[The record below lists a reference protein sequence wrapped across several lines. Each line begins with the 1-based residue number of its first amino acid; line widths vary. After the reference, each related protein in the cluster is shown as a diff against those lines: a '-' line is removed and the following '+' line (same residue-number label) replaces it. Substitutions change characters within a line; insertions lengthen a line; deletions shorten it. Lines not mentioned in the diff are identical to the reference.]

1 MKLLLFYSIL
11 LISAF
16 ASAQNKL
23 TGQFVLQG
31 TMLNEKTG
39 QLFLSYQNHEG
50 KYITDSA
57 VVSNGSFSFKGKIDG
72 PVMAVLATSTG
83 GLSVDDPNL
92 TELYLEPAA
101 MKIVVSKNAFRDAKV
116 TGSKTQS
123 QNEELQRQINKIRNR
138 WKTVMDT
145 LYAVNK
151 RSNVEFQE
159 LKNWVL
165 KPYEQ
170 ELSEISMSFLNKY
183 PGSYATLTPLVS
195 MSHEMSADTL
205 RKYFSRFSERSRRS
219 PMGRTIQEE
228 LERKTLGVPGVTAPN
243 FSTTD
248 IDGKNLSLSD
258 YKGKYVLLDFWASW
272 CVPCRKGNPHLLN
285 VYAKYKDKGFEIIGI
300 ASDDGK
306 EEAWKK
312 AVAQDKIGVWK
323 HILSGFDMEKLM
335 RNEKNDKHIGKKY
348 GVATLPTKILID
360 PNGMIIGRY
369 GESEEDN
376 KAMDKELEKVFNL

>member
-1 MKLLLFYSIL
+1 MRYFICNVLLLVTTIVD
-11 LISAF
+11 
-16 ASAQNKL
+16 AQQKPKS
-23 TGQFVLQG
+23 FVLQG
-31 TMLNEKTG
+31 TMPNQKQG
-39 QLFLSYQNHEG
+39 WIFLSYSNAEG
-50 KYITDSA
+50 KSINDSA
-57 VVSNGSFSFKGKIDG
+57 ALKEGNFIFRGTIDG
-72 PVMAVLATSTG
+72 PTRAMLGSNSQG
-83 GLSVDDPNL
+83 YYYGDPNF
-92 TELYLEPAA
+92 TEIYIEPAA
-101 MKIVVSKNAFRDAKV
+101 MKVTVSRDAFKDAKL
-116 TGSKTQS
+116 TGSKAQKEH
-123 QNEELQRQINKIRNR
+123 EELQQQVNKITNR
-138 WKTVMDT
+138 WKIVMDT
-145 LYAVNK
+145 LTAVNK
-151 RSNVEFQE
+151 RSNVEYQE

-170 ELSEISMSFLNKY
+170 ELSEISMAFLNKY

-195 MSHEMSADTL
+195 MSREMSADTL

-219 PMGRTIQEE
+219 PMGKTIQEE
-228 LERKTLGVPGVTAPN
+228 LERKTLGVPGVTAPD

-248 IDGKNLSLSD
+248 IDGKNLSLSG

-272 CVPCRKGNPHLLN
+272 CVPCRKGNPHLLD
-285 VYAKYKDKGFEIIGI
+285 VYAKYKDKGFEIIGV